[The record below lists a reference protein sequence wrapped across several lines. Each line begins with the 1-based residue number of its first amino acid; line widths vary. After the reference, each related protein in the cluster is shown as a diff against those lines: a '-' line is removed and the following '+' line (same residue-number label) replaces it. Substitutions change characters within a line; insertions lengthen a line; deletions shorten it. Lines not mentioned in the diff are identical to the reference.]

1 MRMWQHRSWVAR
13 ALLPLSW
20 LYGLLLSVRRALYTL
35 GLLQQARL
43 PVPVIVVG
51 NIFVGGTGK
60 TPFVIWLVEE
70 LRARGWHPG
79 VISRGYGAQHDQIT
93 EVHVDSGCQEAG
105 DEPLLIMQRTGVPV
119 VVGRRRVAAGRQLL
133 RAHPEVDVSIHW
145 QSKEDQILSLRHR
158 TINVAF
164 NRFVEPQS
172 DLIVECISKEKIY
185 LAVNSL
191 SDLARLDSV
200 DLRDCSDENF
210 IMFPTKGRPGFYD
223 KALELCR
230 EAGFVPHIA
239 QEVGD
244 ITTGIAL
251 VASGF
256 GAAFV
261 TESATAIGVPNVV
274 YMKLDE
280 LPGTPTVDLSCI
292 YLNGLISP
300 ILQRFL
306 DIARSLADRSSEP

>member
-1 MRMWQHRSWVAR
+1 MKLNQISYFIAVAEEENVSR
-13 ALLPLSW
+13 AAARLNISQPPLTRQIQNLESSLGVMLFNRHW
-20 LYGLLLSVRRALYTL
+20 GGMALTEAGTVFLREARNIQAMIDLAVDRVRRAGRGEFGRFDISVYGSGIL
-35 GLLQQARL
+35 GIIPKIIHEFRL
-43 PVPVIVVG
+43 
-51 NIFVGGTGK
+51 
-60 TPFVIWLVEE
+60 
-70 LRARGWHPG
+70 
-79 VISRGYGAQHDQIT
+79 
-93 EVHVDSGCQEAG
+93 
-105 DEPLLIMQRTGVPV
+105 
-119 VVGRRRVAAGRQLL
+119 
-133 RAHPEVDVSIHW
+133 AHPEVDVSIHW

-200 DLRDCSDENF
+200 DLRDCSEENF

-223 KALELCR
+223 KAVELCL